1 MKKQIFLFALLLG
14 SFITFAQMQVATLQ
28 HGDSISMYYGVR
40 AFVDAHT
47 AASNG
52 DIITLSSGTFDTCRI
67 TKAIKLRGAGALPDS
82 NNLVPTSFNSLM
94 VGVHPNNDSLG
105 CFEMEGI
112 FVQNL
117 KLLPCTSPKFVRC
130 TFEYLTTGP
139 YSNSNLV
146 VNNAQFINCVIRGY
160 YNSSHCEN
168 ALFANS
174 VVWYVQAD
182 KPTTFNNCFVRLGG
196 YSSYSSS
203 PSYSYLNAYNSV
215 IFCEPSSYSTS
226 TTSTPSSSGILKIKG
241 GAFFHNIIIA
251 SNFYYSYN
259 STNKRYQT
267 IASVFENW
275 GGGFNFD
282 NTCTL
287 KDSVAN
293 SFRSADG
300 TEVGIHGGVL
310 PFAWTPGYMYIKKCN
325 VANRST
331 ADGKL
336 SVDIE
341 VITE

>member
-14 SFITFAQMQVATLQ
+14 SFVIFAQQQIATLQ
-28 HGDSISMYYGVR
+28 HGDSISMYYGIR

-52 DIITLSSGTFDTCRI
+52 DIITLSSGSFDTCRI

-112 FVQNL
+112 FVQYL
-117 KLLPCTSPKFVRC
+117 TLLPCTSPKFVRC
-130 TFEYLTTGP
+130 AFGTLTTGG
-139 YSNSNLV
+139 YTNSNLV

-160 YNSSHCEN
+160 YNRSHCEN

-182 KPTTFNNCFVRLGG
+182 KPTTFNNCFVRLGN
-196 YSSYSSS
+196 YSSS
-203 PSYSYLNAYNSV
+203 YSYSYLNAYNSV
-215 IFCEPSSYSTS
+215 IFCEPSSYSI
-226 TTSTPSSSGILKIKG
+226 TTSNSSSSGVLTING
-241 GAFFHNIIIA
+241 GTFFQNIIIA
-251 SNFYYSYN
+251 SGFNYSYN

-275 GGGFNFD
+275 NGGFIFD
-282 NTCTL
+282 NTYTL

-310 PFAWTPGYMYIKKCN
+310 PFAWTPSYMYIKKCN

>member
-1 MKKQIFLFALLLG
+1 
-14 SFITFAQMQVATLQ
+14 MQVATLQ

-94 VGVHPNNDSLG
+94 VGVYINNDSLG

-112 FVQNL
+112 FVQYL
-117 KLLPCTSPKFVRC
+117 TLLPCTSPKFVRC
-130 TFEYLTTGP
+130 AFGTLKTGEYTDAV
-139 YSNSNLV
+139 SLV
-146 VNNAQFINCVIRGY
+146 VNNAQFINCVIRHY
-160 YNSSHCEN
+160 ENSSHCEN

-174 VVWYVQAD
+174 VVWYVQAN
-182 KPTTFNNCFVRLGG
+182 KSTTFNNCFVRLGD
-196 YSSYSSS
+196 YSSSYSY
-203 PSYSYLNAYNSV
+203 SYSYLNAYNSV
-215 IFCEPSSYSTS
+215 ILCGKTYSS
-226 TTSTPSSSGILKIKG
+226 TTSVTSTPGILYIHG
-241 GAFFHNIIIA
+241 GTFFHNIIIA
-251 SNFYYSYN
+251 SGFSYSYN

-275 GGGFNFD
+275 NGSFNFD
-282 NTCTL
+282 NTYTL

-293 SFRSADG
+293 SCRSADG

>member
-52 DIITLSSGTFDTCRI
+52 DIITLSSGSFDTCRI

-94 VGVHPNNDSLG
+94 VGVYTNNDSLG

-130 TFEYLTTGP
+130 AFETLTTGG
-139 YSNSNLV
+139 YTNSNLV
-146 VNNAQFINCVIRGY
+146 VNNAQFINCVIRNY
-160 YNSSHCEN
+160 DNSSHCKN

-174 VVWYVQAD
+174 VVWYVSSD
-182 KPTTFNNCFVRLGG
+182 KSTTFNNCFVQLR
-196 YSSYSSS
+196 SSS
-203 PSYSYLNAYNSV
+203 PYYSLNAYNSV
-215 IFCEPSSYSTS
+215 ILCGNRNNPSLY
-226 TTSTPSSSGILKIKG
+226 ING
-241 GAFFHNIIIA
+241 GTFFHNIIIA
-251 SNFYYSYN
+251 SVFNYIYN

-275 GGGFNFD
+275 NGSFD
-282 NTCTL
+282 FGNTYTL

>member
-1 MKKQIFLFALLLG
+1 
-14 SFITFAQMQVATLQ
+14 MQVATLQ

-82 NNLVPTSFNSLM
+82 NNLVQTSFNSLM
-94 VGVHPNNDSLG
+94 VGVYTNNDSLG

-112 FVQNL
+112 FVQYL

-130 TFEYLTTGP
+130 AFEYLTTEK
-139 YSNSNLV
+139 YANSNLV
-146 VNNAQFINCVIRGY
+146 VNNAQFINCVIQHY
-160 YNSSHCEN
+160 DNSSHCEN

-174 VVWYVQAD
+174 VVWHVSSD
-182 KPTTFNNCFVRLGG
+182 KSTTFNNCFVQLR
-196 YSSYSSS
+196 SSS
-203 PSYSYLNAYNSV
+203 PYYSLNAYNSV
-215 IFCEPSSYSTS
+215 IYCNDGNYSSLY
-226 TTSTPSSSGILKIKG
+226 ICG
-241 GAFFHNIIIA
+241 GTFFHNIIIA
-251 SNFYYSYN
+251 SNFNYIYN

-275 GGGFNFD
+275 NGSFD
-282 NTCTL
+282 FGNTYTL

>member
-14 SFITFAQMQVATLQ
+14 SFVIFAQQQIATLQ

-52 DIITLSSGTFDTCRI
+52 DIITLSSGSFDTCRI

-112 FVQNL
+112 FVQYL
-117 KLLPCTSPKFVRC
+117 TLLPCTSPKFVRC
-130 TFEYLTTGP
+130 AFGTLTTGG
-139 YSNSNLV
+139 YTNSNLV

-182 KPTTFNNCFVRLGG
+182 KPTTFNNCFVRLGS
-196 YSSYSSS
+196 YSYSS
-203 PSYSYLNAYNSV
+203 SYSYLNAYNSV
-215 IFCEPSSYSTS
+215 IFCEPSSSYSITIS
-226 TTSTPSSSGILKIKG
+226 NSSSSGVLAING
-241 GAFFHNIIIA
+241 GTFFHNIIIA
-251 SNFYYSYN
+251 SGFNYIYN

-275 GGGFNFD
+275 NGRFD
-282 NTCTL
+282 FGNTYTL

-293 SFRSADG
+293 SFRSAYG

-310 PFAWTPGYMYIKKCN
+310 PFAWTPSYMYIKKCN

>member
-14 SFITFAQMQVATLQ
+14 SFVIFAQQQIATLQ

-52 DIITLSSGTFDTCRI
+52 DIITLSSGSFDTCRI

-112 FVQNL
+112 FVQYL
-117 KLLPCTSPKFVRC
+117 TLLPCTSPKFVRC
-130 TFEYLTTGP
+130 AFGTLTTGG
-139 YSNSNLV
+139 YTNSNLV

-160 YNSSHCEN
+160 YNNSHCEN

-182 KPTTFNNCFVRLGG
+182 KPTTFNNCFVRLGD
-196 YSSYSSS
+196 Y
-203 PSYSYLNAYNSV
+203 PSNFYYSYLKAYNSV
-215 IFCEPSSYSTS
+215 ILCEKPYSFT
-226 TTSTPSSSGILKIKG
+226 TTSTIPTPSTLNIDGGI
-241 GAFFHNIIIA
+241 FFHNIIIA

-275 GGGFNFD
+275 NGGFDFG
-282 NTCTL
+282 NTYTL

-310 PFAWTPGYMYIKKCN
+310 PFAWTPSYMYIKKCN

>member
-1 MKKQIFLFALLLG
+1 
-14 SFITFAQMQVATLQ
+14 MQVATLQ

-52 DIITLSSGTFDTCRI
+52 DIITLSSGSFDTCRI

-94 VGVHPNNDSLG
+94 VGVYTNNDSLG

-112 FVQNL
+112 FVQYL

-130 TFEYLTTGP
+130 AFVSLETDRYNN
-139 YSNSNLV
+139 SNSV
-146 VNNAQFINCVIRGY
+146 VNNAQFINCVIRNYNNGY
-160 YNSSHCEN
+160 YCNN
-168 ALFANS
+168 ALFTNS
-174 VVWYVQAD
+174 VVWDVQAD
-182 KPTTFNNCFVRLGG
+182 KSTTFNNCFVRLGG
-196 YSSYSSS
+196 YFY
-203 PSYSYLNAYNSV
+203 YHLNAYNSV
-215 IFCEPSSYSTS
+215 ILFTTSYSNGVS
-226 TTSTPSSSGILKIKG
+226 IDG
-241 GAFFHNIIIA
+241 GTFFHNIIIA
-251 SNFYYSYN
+251 SNFSSIYN

-275 GGGFNFD
+275 NGSFD
-282 NTCTL
+282 FGNTYTL

-310 PFAWTPGYMYIKKCN
+310 PFAWTPSYMYIKKCN

>member
-1 MKKQIFLFALLLG
+1 
-14 SFITFAQMQVATLQ
+14 MQVATLQ

-130 TFEYLTTGP
+130 AFGTLTTGG
-139 YSNSNLV
+139 YANSNLV
-146 VNNAQFINCVIRGY
+146 VNNAQFINCVIRSY

-168 ALFANS
+168 ALFTNS
-174 VVWYVQAD
+174 VVWYVSSD
-182 KPTTFNNCFVRLGG
+182 KSTTFNNCFVQL
-196 YSSYSSS
+196 YSSYSYSS
-203 PSYSYLNAYNSV
+203 LNAYNSV
-215 IFCEPSSYSTS
+215 ILCETPSTS
-226 TTSTPSSSGILKIKG
+226 TSTSPGILKIEEG
-241 GAFFHNIIIA
+241 TFFQNIIIA
-251 SNFYYSYN
+251 SNFNYIYN

-267 IASVFENW
+267 IVSVFENW
-275 GGGFNFD
+275 NGGFNFD
-282 NTCTL
+282 NTYTL

-310 PFAWTPGYMYIKKCN
+310 PFAWTPTYMYIKKCN

>member
-1 MKKQIFLFALLLG
+1 
-14 SFITFAQMQVATLQ
+14 MQVATLQ

-112 FVQNL
+112 FVQYL
-117 KLLPCTSPKFVRC
+117 TLLPCTSPKFVRC
-130 TFEYLTTGP
+130 AFGTLITGG
-139 YSNSNLV
+139 YTNSNLV

-174 VVWYVQAD
+174 VVWYVKAH
-182 KPTTFNNCFVRLGG
+182 KPTTFNNCFVRLGN
-196 YSSYSSS
+196 YSSNYD
-203 PSYSYLNAYNSV
+203 YSYLDAYNSV
-215 IFCEPSSYSTS
+215 IFCENPYSST
-226 TTSTPSSSGILKIKG
+226 TTSTPSSSGILKIDG
-241 GAFFHNIIIA
+241 GTFFQNIIIA

-275 GGGFNFD
+275 NGGFNFD
-282 NTCTL
+282 NTYTL

-310 PFAWTPGYMYIKKCN
+310 PFAWTPSYMYIKKCN